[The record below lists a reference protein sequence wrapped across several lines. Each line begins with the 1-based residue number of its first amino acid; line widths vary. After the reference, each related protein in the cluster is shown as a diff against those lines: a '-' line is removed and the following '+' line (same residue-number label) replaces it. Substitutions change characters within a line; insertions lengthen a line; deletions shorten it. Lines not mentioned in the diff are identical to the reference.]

1 MIEKIL
7 VVDDSAI
14 ARQMLKKA
22 IAGGE
27 KKYEITEAVN
37 GKDGVEKFQEFKP
50 DITFMDLTM
59 PVLDGFVAIEQIKDI
74 DKEHIII
81 VATADIQSESIRRV
95 MSLGAFSVLKKPSS
109 VDCVQEA
116 ISNAE
121 IKFGT
126 TG

>member
-22 IAGGE
+22 INGADKE
-27 KKYEITEAVN
+27 YDICEAVN
-37 GKDGVEKFQEFKP
+37 GKDGVEKFKEFKP

-59 PVLDGFVAIEQIKDI
+59 PVLDGFAAIEQIKSV

-116 ISNAE
+116 ISNAD
-121 IKFGT
+121 IKLNASG
-126 TG
+126 